1 MLGMLGAH
9 AGERILDV
17 GCGTGHLTAEI
28 AAAGANVVGVDQSPA
43 MIEQARANFPALRF
57 DVQDARSLPYDG
69 EFDAVFSNAVL
80 HWVQPAEQAVAGLSR
95 ALKPGGRLVV
105 ELGGRGN
112 IAVLVEGAYGA
123 LRQLGVA
130 EPEQWSP
137 WYFPGVPEYAGL
149 LERHGIEVHF
159 AALFDRPTPL
169 EEGERGLDTWFRMFG
184 NRLTEPLAE
193 EQRAAFVRMV
203 ADYAAPQLW
212 ADGRWTA
219 DYRRLRIA
227 GRKII
232 GNERQS
238 AA

>member
-28 AAAGANVVGVDQSPA
+28 AATGANVVGVDQSPA

-57 DVQDARSLPYDG
+57 DVQDARSLPYEG

-130 EPEQWSP
+130 EPERWNP
-137 WYFPGVPEYAGL
+137 WYFPGVPEYAEL

-169 EEGERGLDTWFRMFG
+169 EEGERGLETWFRMFG

-193 EQRAAFVRMV
+193 EQRADFVRLV
-203 ADYAAPQLW
+203 ADHAAPQLW
-212 ADGRWTA
+212 ADGRWMA

-232 GNERQS
+232 GNEGLS